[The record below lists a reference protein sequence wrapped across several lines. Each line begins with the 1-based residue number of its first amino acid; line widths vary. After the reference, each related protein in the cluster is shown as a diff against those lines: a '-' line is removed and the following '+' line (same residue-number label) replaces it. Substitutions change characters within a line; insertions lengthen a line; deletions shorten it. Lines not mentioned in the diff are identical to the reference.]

1 MVPYMLYKKALQKVT
16 KETQQSIPQNIPQ
29 MGHDTTIRRII
40 TNPTDIRK
48 AIHSKVLEAVRSKF
62 PIAGKNFTAKLT
74 SAGVKFSELSHKK
87 QSDLL
92 LSRHNAT
99 DGVYADI
106 DIIDNT
112 SGMVVGHLKNKRICN
127 IPYYTNRYTLMLDG
141 NEYAVV
147 SQMRTKS
154 GVYTRKR
161 GNEEIESSF
170 NLAKGANFKL
180 VMDPDTGI
188 FKVDILNATLL
199 AVAVLKVLGAGS
211 QDITNALGQELAEKN
226 LSQLTGSQLERA
238 RNTLYD
244 KLVRYRKDGSDVLL
258 GAEEK
263 DAAIRRYF
271 AATEIDPETT
281 AITLGRAFSS
291 VGPASILEAMKK
303 ILAVYK
309 GTEDIDERDMLE
321 FQKIHTVED
330 LLAETIEKS
339 SDIVPKIR
347 QRLDKLRLDNGKIAD
362 DALGKA
368 FVPDVLTRPL
378 RRFITGSS
386 LSRMPAQI
394 NPMEF
399 VDTASIITRLGEG
412 AISSERAVPFDTR
425 AVNYSYM
432 GLIDPIAAPESFKVG
447 IDAHCTFGALKG
459 GDNEFYK
466 DVIDCRTGRRVQ
478 KRSIELFD
486 SYLGFPDP
494 VYNKGDR
501 KPDDDM
507 AAIHRGKLVHVPR
520 SRLDYQIASPHDLAT
535 VTTNTLPFMPAN
547 QGNRLLM
554 GDKHIQQALP
564 LKDPEKR
571 LVKSVLGDASKYKST
586 VDALGSWTVPTSPV
600 DGVVEKID
608 DEYVYIKD
616 GSGKSHPVDYENNL
630 ALATKTFLHNDI
642 TVKPGDVVKAGQP
655 LGGSNFSK
663 DGELTMGRNL
673 RIAYMPYHGLN
684 HEDGVVLSESA
695 AKKMT
700 SIHSDKVTLVV
711 NRNTI
716 IGKDKYVTAFPTNF
730 TAEQLRKLDSDGI
743 ARKGVILEEGDPV
756 ILAME
761 DNSGSRVNQVLGML
775 HKSLRHPYRD
785 RAEVYDQHYQA
796 EVVAVAS
803 TQSVKTVVLR
813 IEKPLQLGDKIA
825 GSYGNKGVCSKILPD
840 DQMPR
845 DENGNVL
852 DGIFTSAGVISR
864 INPAQILESALGKVA
879 EKTGKVYE
887 IENYSKPDYV
897 QFVKEELKKHGV
909 RDTET
914 VTDPVTGKKIP
925 NVFVGVQHCHKLFKT
940 TDTNFAA
947 RGVDGGYDQD
957 DAPSGSGISGPK
969 ALGSMEVNA
978 LIAHNARSLLR
989 EGTVL
994 RGSRNLEFWKQFQS
1008 GLVPQMPV
1016 EKKTFTRFL
1025 AILKQAGV
1033 NVTRKDNE
1041 LVAAPMTD
1049 KDVLELSSGEI
1060 RNGLMLSAKA
1070 LRPEVGGLFDPGVTG
1085 GIQGTRWSHIKL
1097 VEPVVNP
1104 IFADAARSVLRMGGK
1119 EFREM
1124 AIKQGGN
1131 AIKEALNRVDVEK
1144 ELKSAEDAVYGGSLG
1159 KSDLDKAVKKV
1170 KYLRALKDLGMKPGD
1185 AYVLSVVPVT
1195 PPIMR
1200 PVTVG
1205 ATGDIMTNDADF
1217 LYRDLILQ
1225 NNTFRSM
1232 KAAGGFRRQEIEE
1245 NREALNTRMRELT
1258 GLVAPGDPQLRGR
1271 STKGAISFIAG
1282 DTPKEGYFQRKVIYG
1297 KMNLTGRATISPD
1310 TTLGLDEIGLPEE
1323 AAWRMYTPFVMRRL
1337 AQRGYTPLQAR
1348 EAIEEKSP
1356 SAVQALKEEMDS
1368 RPVIVNRAPTLWRHG
1383 ILAAKPLLRPGK
1395 NLRINSLWEKGLNA
1409 DYDGDAM
1416 QIHLPISDEAVVE
1429 SRNMFPSRQL
1439 FTDKKSGDLLQAPT
1453 REPIIGLYKV
1463 TENVGK
1469 PQGFA
1474 KVHKFPNVNA
1484 AWKAYYDGK
1493 LKMTDYVDIG

>member
-1 MVPYMLYKKALQKVT
+1 MN
-16 KETQQSIPQNIPQ
+16 S
-29 MGHDTTIRRII
+29 TTIRRII
-40 TNPTDIRK
+40 TKPSSIRQ
-48 AIHSKVLEAVRSKF
+48 AIHEKVLEAVRKKF
-62 PIAGKNFTAKLT
+62 PIAGKNFTARLVNAT
-74 SAGVKFSELSHKK
+74 VKFSELSHGK
-87 QSDLL
+87 QSELL
-92 LSRHNAT
+92 LTRHNAT

-106 DIIDNT
+106 EVVENS
-112 SGMVVGHLKNKRICN
+112 SGRTVGRLANKRICN

-161 GNEEIESSF
+161 GNDEIESSF

-180 VMDPDTGI
+180 IMDPDTGI
-188 FKVDILNATLL
+188 FKIDILNATLL
-199 AVAVLKVLGAGS
+199 AVAVLKILGAGS
-211 QDITNALGQELAEKN
+211 QDILNALGRELTEKN
-226 LSQLTGSQLERA
+226 LSHLTDSQLNRA

-244 KLVRYRKDGSDVLL
+244 KLVRYRKDGAGDRLS
-258 GAEEK
+258 AEEK
-263 DAAIRRYF
+263 DSAIRKYF
-271 AATEIDPETT
+271 GATEIDPETT
-281 AITLGRAFSS
+281 RITLGMGFSS
-291 VGPASILEAMKK
+291 VGPMTILEAMKK

-330 LLAETIEKS
+330 LLAETIDKS
-339 SDIVPKIR
+339 SEIGTKLR
-347 QRLDKLRLDNGKIAD
+347 QRLDKLRLVDGKLD
-362 DALGKA
+362 DGSLGKA
-368 FVPDVLTRPL
+368 FAPDAFTRPL

-386 LSRMPAQI
+386 LSRMPSQI

-412 AISSERAVPFDTR
+412 AISSERAVPFGTR

-459 GDNEFYK
+459 SDNEFYK
-466 DVIDCRTGRRVQ
+466 EVVDCRTGQRTR
-478 KRSIELFD
+478 KRSIDLYD
-486 SYLGFPDP
+486 TYLGFPDP
-494 VYNKGDR
+494 IYNKNER
-501 KPDDDM
+501 RPDDDV

-564 LKDPEKR
+564 LKEPEKR
-571 LVKSVLGDASKYKST
+571 LVKAVLGDASQYKST
-586 VDALGSWTVPTSPV
+586 VDALGSWTLPTSPV

-608 DEYVYIKD
+608 DKYIHIKD
-616 GSGKSHPVDYENNL
+616 DKGRHYAVDYENNL

-642 TVKPGDVVKAGQP
+642 TVKPGDRVKAGQA
-655 LGGSNFSK
+655 LGGSGFSR

-673 RIAYMPYHGLN
+673 RIAYMPFHGLN

-700 SIHSDKVTLVV
+700 SVHSDKVTLVV
-711 NRNTI
+711 NRNTVM
-716 IGKDKYVTAFPTNF
+716 GKDAYRTAFPTNF
-730 TAEQLRKLDSDGI
+730 TVEQLDKLDDEGL
-743 ARKGVILEEGDPV
+743 AKKGAILEEGDPV

-785 RAEVYDQHYQA
+785 HAEIYDQPYQA
-796 EVVAVAS
+796 KVVSVAS

-825 GSYGNKGVCSKILPD
+825 GSYGNKGVCAKILPD

-845 DENGNVL
+845 DEEGNVL

-879 EKTGKVYE
+879 KKTGKVYE

-897 QFVKEELKKHGV
+897 QFVKDELKKHNV

-914 VTDPVTGKKIP
+914 ITDPVTGKKIP

-947 RGVDGGYDQD
+947 RGIDGGYDQD
-957 DAPSGSGISGPK
+957 EAPSGSGITGPK
-969 ALGSMEVNA
+969 ALGGMEVNA
-978 LIAHNARSLLR
+978 LLAHNARSLLR

-994 RGSRNLEFWKQFQS
+994 RGARNLDFWKQFQS
-1008 GLVPQMPV
+1008 GLPPTMPD
-1016 EKKTFTRFL
+1016 EKKTFSRFL
-1025 AILKQAGV
+1025 AILKQAGI
-1033 NVTRKDNE
+1033 NVIRKDNE
-1041 LVAAPMTD
+1041 LVAAPLTD
-1049 KDVLELSSGEI
+1049 KDVLELSSGEL

-1070 LRPEVGGLFDPGVTG
+1070 LRPEAGGLFDPTITG
-1085 GIQGTRWSHIKL
+1085 GIQGKRWSHIKL

-1104 IFADAARSVLRMGGK
+1104 VFTDAVRSLLRLGSK
-1119 EFREM
+1119 ELQEM
-1124 AIKQGGN
+1124 TVQQGGA
-1131 AIKEALNRVDVEK
+1131 AIRDALNRIDVAK
-1144 ELKSAEDAVYGGSLG
+1144 ELKDSEDAVYSGSLS
-1159 KSDLDKAVKKV
+1159 KSELDKAVKRV
-1170 KYLRALKDLGMKPGD
+1170 KYLRALKEMSRKPGD
-1185 AYVLSVVPVT
+1185 VYVLSIVPVT
-1195 PPIMR
+1195 PPVMR
-1200 PVTVG
+1200 PITVG
-1205 ATGDIMTNDADF
+1205 ATDDVMTNDADF

-1225 NNTFRSM
+1225 NNTFRNT
-1232 KAAGGFRRQEIEE
+1232 KASGAFRQQELEE
-1245 NREALNTRMRELT
+1245 NRMALNNRIRELA
-1258 GLVAPGDPQLRGR
+1258 GLIAPGDPQLRGR
-1271 STKGAISFIAG
+1271 SIKGALDFIAG
-1282 DTPKEGYFQRKVIYG
+1282 DNPKEGYFQRKVIYG

-1323 AAWRMYTPFVMRRL
+1323 AAWRLYSPFIMRRL
-1337 AQRGYTPLQAR
+1337 SHIGYAPLQAR
-1348 EAIEEKSP
+1348 EAIEERSP
-1356 SAVQALKEEMDS
+1356 AALNALREEMEK

-1383 ILAAKPLLRPGK
+1383 IMAAKPLLRSGK
-1395 NLRINSLWEKGLNA
+1395 NLRVNSIWEKGLNA

-1416 QIHLPISDEAVVE
+1416 QIHLPISDEAVE
-1429 SRNMFPSRQL
+1429 EAKKMFPSRQL
-1439 FTDKKSGDLLQAPT
+1439 FTDKRSGDLLQAPT

-1469 PQGFA
+1469 PHGGV
-1474 KVHKFPNVNA
+1474 KVHRFPNVDA
-1484 AWKAYYDGK
+1484 AWKAYYAGK
-1493 LKMTDYVDIG
+1493 LKMTDYVEIG

>member
-1 MVPYMLYKKALQKVT
+1 MTPST
-16 KETQQSIPQNIPQ
+16 N
-29 MGHDTTIRRII
+29 IRRII
-40 TNPTDIRK
+40 TKPSNIRQ
-48 AIHSKVLEAVRSKF
+48 AIHEKVLEAVRKKF
-62 PIAGKNFTAKLT
+62 PVAGRNFTAKLVNAT
-74 SAGVKFSELSHKK
+74 VKFSELSHGK
-87 QSDLL
+87 QSELL

-106 DIIDNT
+106 DIVENS
-112 SGMVVGHLKNKRICN
+112 SGRTVGRLINKRICN

-161 GNEEIESSF
+161 GNDEIESSF

-180 VMDPDTGI
+180 IMDPDTGI
-188 FKVDILNATLL
+188 FKIDILNATLL
-199 AVAVLKVLGAGS
+199 AVAVLKILGAGG
-211 QDITNALGQELAEKN
+211 QDILNALGKELAEKN
-226 LSQLTGSQLERA
+226 LGQLTDSQLNRA
-238 RNTLYD
+238 RTTLYD
-244 KLVRYRKDGSDVLL
+244 KLVRYRKDGPGELVS
-258 GAEEK
+258 AEEK
-263 DAAIRRYF
+263 DSAIRTYF
-271 AATEIDPETT
+271 NGTAIDPETT
-281 AITLGRAFSS
+281 AITLGKPFSS
-291 VGPASILEAMKK
+291 VGPMSILEAMKK

-330 LLAETIEKS
+330 LLAETIDKS
-339 SDIVPKIR
+339 SEITTKLR
-347 QRLDKLRLDNGKIAD
+347 QRLDKLRLTDGKISD

-368 FVPDVLTRPL
+368 LAPDTFTRPL

-386 LSRMPAQI
+386 LSRMPSQI

-412 AISSERAVPFDTR
+412 AISSDRAVPFGTR

-459 GDNEFYK
+459 SDNEFYK
-466 DVIDCRTGRRVQ
+466 EVVDCRTGERTT
-478 KRSIELFD
+478 KRSIDLYD

-494 VYNKGDR
+494 VYNKGER
-501 KPDDDM
+501 KPTDDM
-507 AAIHRGKLVHVPR
+507 AAIYRGKLVHVPR

-564 LKDPEKR
+564 LKEPEKR
-571 LVKSVLGDASKYKST
+571 LVKAVLGDASKYKST
-586 VDALGSWTVPTSPV
+586 VDALGSWTLPTSPV
-600 DGVVEKID
+600 DGTVEKID

-616 GSGKSHPVDYENNL
+616 ARGKMHAVDYENNL

-642 TVKPGDVVKAGQP
+642 TVKPGESVKTGQP
-655 LGGSNFSK
+655 LGGSGFSK

-673 RIAYMPYHGLN
+673 RIAYMPFHGLN

-700 SIHSDKVTLVV
+700 SVHSDKITLVV
-711 NRNTI
+711 SRNI
-716 IGKDKYVTAFPTNF
+716 VMGKDKYRTAFPTTF
-730 TAEQLRKLDSDGI
+730 SAAQLAKLDDEGL
-743 ARKGVILEEGDPV
+743 AKKGAVLEEGDPI

-761 DNSGSRVNQVLGML
+761 DNSGSKVNQVLGML

-796 EVVAVAS
+796 TVVAVAS
-803 TQSVKTVVLR
+803 TPSVKTVVLR

-825 GSYGNKGVCSKILPD
+825 GSYGNKGVCAKILPD

-845 DENGNVL
+845 DEDGNVL

-879 EKTGKVYE
+879 KKTGKVYE

-897 QFVKEELKKHGV
+897 KFVKDELKKHNV
-909 RDTET
+909 SDTET
-914 VTDPVTGKKIP
+914 LTDPVTGKKIP
-925 NVFVGVQHCHKLFKT
+925 GVFVGVQHCHKLFKT

-947 RGVDGGYDQD
+947 RGIDGGYDQD
-957 DAPSGSGISGPK
+957 DAPSGNGITGPK
-969 ALGSMEVNA
+969 ALGGMEVNA

-994 RGSRNLEFWKQFQS
+994 RGARNLDFWKQFQS
-1008 GLVPQMPV
+1008 GLHPTMPD
-1016 EKKTFTRFL
+1016 EKKTFTRFI
-1025 AILKQAGV
+1025 AILKQAGI

-1041 LVAAPMTD
+1041 LVAAPLTD
-1049 KDVLELSSGEI
+1049 KDVLKLSSGEL

-1070 LRPEVGGLFDPGVTG
+1070 LRPEAGGLFDPTITG
-1085 GIQGTRWSHIKL
+1085 GIQGTRWAHIKL

-1104 IFADAARSVLRMGGK
+1104 VFTDAVRSLLRMG
-1119 EFREM
+1119 RNDLQEM
-1124 AIKQGGN
+1124 IVKQGGT
-1131 AIKEALNRVDVEK
+1131 AIRDALNRIDVTK
-1144 ELKSAEDAVYGGSLG
+1144 ELKESEDAVYEGKLG
-1159 KSDLDKAVKKV
+1159 KADLDKAVKRV
-1170 KYLRALKDLGMKPGD
+1170 KYLRALRDMDMKPGD
-1185 AYVLSVVPVT
+1185 AYIMSVVPVT
-1195 PPIMR
+1195 PPVMR
-1200 PVTVG
+1200 PITVG
-1205 ATGDIMTNDADF
+1205 ATGDMMTNDADF

-1225 NNTFRSM
+1225 NNSFRSM
-1232 KAAGGFRRQEIEE
+1232 KASGAFGQKDIEE
-1245 NREALNTRMRELT
+1245 NRTALNTRMRELA

-1271 STKGAISFIAG
+1271 SVKGALDFIAG
-1282 DTPKEGYFQRKVIYG
+1282 DTPKGGYFQHKVIYG

-1323 AAWRMYTPFVMRRL
+1323 TAWRMYSPFVMRRL
-1337 AQRGYTPLQAR
+1337 APIGYTPLQAR

-1356 SAVQALKEEMDS
+1356 AAVKALKEDMDK

-1383 ILAAKPLLRPGK
+1383 IMAAKPLLRSGK
-1395 NLRINSLWEKGLNA
+1395 NLRVNSIWEKGLNA

-1416 QIHLPISDEAVVE
+1416 QIHLPVSDEAIE
-1429 SRNMFPSRQL
+1429 EAKRMFPSRQL
-1439 FTDKKSGDLLQAPT
+1439 FTDKKAGDLLQAPT

-1469 PQGFA
+1469 PQGNA
-1474 KVHKFPNVNA
+1474 KVHRFPDVDT
-1484 AWKAYYDGK
+1484 AWKAYYAGK